1 MYFVKL
7 WFSTWSLKEMLQISY
22 NIYLFLL
29 TQSMSKSFIFPTK
42 AYTNELCDLSI
53 ICWFSITHFDSYP
66 TFQGPVSSAQ
76 WYSGQWQQKDASN
89 LHKYEQINMNSITK
103 LDSVFQVSF
112 LSHRHAFAGSPCGW
126 KVRQGQYLELLLLLC
141 HQLRMT

>member
-1 MYFVKL
+1 
-7 WFSTWSLKEMLQISY
+7 MLQLPY

-42 AYTNELCDLSI
+42 AYTNELCDLNI

-89 LHKYEQINMNSITK
+89 FHKYEQIVMNLK
-103 LDSVFQVSF
+103 VGLQVVSC
-112 LSHRHAFAGSPCGW
+112 LIDMVSQVLPVAGKYDKGNI
-126 KVRQGQYLELLLLLC
+126 
-141 HQLRMT
+141 